1 MAAES
6 PPPIVS
12 AIADAGETGRL
23 IAAHDWSGTSLG
35 PILSWSPSLLAA
47 LALILHS
54 PVPMVLLWGEEGI
67 MLYNDAY
74 SVFAGGRHPALLGSK
89 VREGWPEV
97 ADFND
102 NVMKVGLAGG
112 TLAYRDQELTLYRHG
127 RPEQVWMNLDYS
139 PVFGDDG
146 APAGVIAIVV
156 ETTERIAAER
166 RAAEERERLT
176 RAFENAP
183 GFICILEGPDHV
195 YSFANESYRKLF
207 GRPELVGKP
216 VREAFPELAG
226 QSFFE
231 WLDHVY
237 ETGERFVA
245 ASVPVLVRMSAEAEE
260 ADQLFLDFVY
270 APLRDE
276 SGRVTGI
283 FCEGYDV
290 TGKHDAQAAL
300 AASEEQLR
308 LATEVAEIGL
318 WDLDVVRGDLFWPP
332 RVKAM
337 FGIPA
342 DAPITMADFYE
353 GLHPDDRERVSI
365 AFASAIDPAQRALYD
380 VEYRTVGREDGTVRW
395 VAAKGRAQFDAQ
407 GRCVRVIGTAI
418 DITARKAGEEKLREL
433 NETLERRVAE
443 ALAERKLFAEIVD
456 STDAFIQIADT
467 GFNWLAIN
475 PAAAAEFQRIFGTAL
490 PKAGDNMLNMLAD
503 KPEHRDAVKAVWVR
517 ALAGEE
523 FIAVDEFGDSS
534 LDRRA
539 YEMRFRSLRDGGGR
553 IVGAYQIV
561 LDVTE
566 RLREQARLREAE
578 EALRQAQ
585 KMEAVGQLTGGI
597 AHDFN
602 NLLGAVVG
610 SFDLIRRRPDDA
622 DRVRRYAEAGLQAAE
637 RGAKL
642 TAQLLAFSRAQR
654 IELRPLIVS
663 DLVDGMRDL
672 LARTLGPSVRLRYDL
687 HRSRVP
693 VLSDRTQLEMAILN
707 LAINARDAMAG
718 GGDLTI
724 STALRRISGDP
735 ELTPGD
741 YVELSVGDTGSGM
754 PPEVAARAFD
764 PFFTTKG
771 VGKGTGLGLSQVYG
785 IARQAKGTVRIE
797 SRPDVGTTVRIL
809 LPRTEGPV
817 PSSASE
823 GVDGPS
829 GPAEARTILIVDDD
843 PDLRRVLVD
852 SLEALG
858 YGVIE
863 AADGPAA
870 LDRLAETLPD
880 LMMVDFAMP
889 NMNGAEVAAAARER
903 HPDLPI
909 VFASG
914 YSETEAIERVV
925 GANALVLRKPFRIDE
940 LQAMLME
947 ALGRAVEAGPRG

>member
-1 MAAES
+1 VAGAES
-6 PPPIVS
+6 NFSTVS
-12 AIADAGETGRL
+12 LFAAAGETGRL
-23 IAAHDWSGTSLG
+23 IAARDWSETSLG
-35 PILSWSPSLLAA
+35 PIESWPPGLRATMG
-47 LALILHS
+47 LILHS

-139 PVFGDDG
+139 PLFGEDG
-146 APAGVIAIVV
+146 KPAGVIAIVI
-156 ETTERIAAER
+156 ETTERVLAER
-166 RAAEERERLT
+166 RATEERERLT

-195 YSFANESYRKLF
+195 YTFANEAYRMLF
-207 GRPELVGKP
+207 GRPDLVGRP

-226 QSFFE
+226 QPFFG
-231 WLDHVY
+231 WLDQVSA
-237 ETGERFVA
+237 TGERFVA
-245 ASVPVLVRMSAEAEE
+245 SSVPARVRMTPE
-260 ADQLFLDFVY
+260 ADPEELFLDFVY
-270 APLRDE
+270 APLRDQD
-276 SGRVTGI
+276 GRVTGI

-290 TGKHDAQAAL
+290 TAKHDAQAAL

-308 LATEVAEIGL
+308 LATDAAEIGL
-318 WDLDVVRGDLFWPP
+318 WDLDMTSQALFWPP

-337 FGIPA
+337 FGISP
-342 DAPITMADFYE
+342 DVPITMADFY
-353 GLHPDDRERVSI
+353 GCLHPDDLERVSG
-365 AFASAIDPAQRALYD
+365 AFARALDQEERALYD
-380 VEYRTVGREDGTVRW
+380 TEYRTVGREDGIVRW
-395 VAAKGRAQFDAQ
+395 VAAKGRAQFDAE

-418 DITARKAGEEKLREL
+418 DISARKAGEEKLLEL

-443 ALAERKLFAEIVD
+443 ALAERKLLADVVD

-467 GFNWLAIN
+467 GFNWLGIN
-475 PAAAAEFQRIFGTAL
+475 RAAAAEFQRIFRTL
-490 PKAGDNMLNMLAD
+490 RPKAGDNMLDLLKD
-503 KPEHRDAVKAVWVR
+503 SPEHQAAVKAVWSR

-523 FIAVDEFGDSS
+523 FTTVEEFGDPR
-534 LDRRA
+534 LERRA
-539 YEMRFRSLRDGGGR
+539 YEMRFRALRDEDGR
-553 IVGAYQIV
+553 ITGAYQIV

-610 SFDLIRRRPDDA
+610 SFDLIRRRADDV

-642 TAQLLAFSRAQR
+642 TGQLLAFSRAQR
-654 IELRPLIVS
+654 IELKPLIVA

-672 LARTLGPSVRLRYDL
+672 LARTLGPTVRLRYQLD
-687 HRSRVP
+687 SDGVP
-693 VLSDRTQLEMAILN
+693 VLSDATQLELAVLN
-707 LAINARDAMAG
+707 LAINARDAMPDG
-718 GGDLTI
+718 GELSI
-724 STALRRISGDP
+724 STQLRSLSADP
-735 ELTPGD
+735 ELAPGD
-741 YVELSVGDTGSGM
+741 YVELAVSDTGTGM

-785 IARQAKGTVRIE
+785 IARQAKGIVRIDT
-797 SRPDVGTTVRIL
+797 RPGAGTTIRIL
-809 LPRTEGPV
+809 LPRTEEALANAAEAGPT
-817 PSSASE
+817 ALA
-823 GVDGPS
+823 GA
-829 GPAEARTILIVDDD
+829 AEARTILVVDDD
-843 PDLRRVLVD
+843 PDLRRVLAD
-852 SLEALG
+852 SLDALG
-858 YGVIE
+858 YRVFE
-863 AADGPAA
+863 AEDGPAA
-870 LDRLAETLPD
+870 LAMLEHVEPD

-889 NMNGAEVAAAARER
+889 GMNGAEVAAAARAR
-903 HPDLPI
+903 RSGLPI
-909 VFASG
+909 IFASG
-914 YSETEAIERVV
+914 YAETEAIEKVA
-925 GANALVLRKPFRIDE
+925 GTDALVLRKPFRMDE
-940 LQAMLME
+940 LQAMMTE
-947 ALGRAVEAGPRG
+947 ALATEA